1 MITAREA
8 RIISES
14 ITSSKIQKDLK
25 VISEKIQLAANSG
38 LKFIVIEDIEPIE
51 SIKLYLESLDYKCE
65 IIASSYSTPL
75 FFRISW

>member
-14 ITSSKIQKDLK
+14 ITSLKIQKELK

-38 LKFIVIEDIEPIE
+38 LKFIVIEDIEPVE

-65 IIASSYSTPL
+65 IITSSYSTPL
-75 FFRISW
+75 YFKISW